1 MPDHGGGRRVVGLR
15 VARPP
20 ALDGP
25 VVLAAFGG
33 WNDAGEAATGAL
45 AEVRQRSAAT
55 PFADIDPEDFLDFQ
69 VVRPTV
75 SFDDDG
81 ERRIDWPHNRFSWAR
96 LDGSGRHVVLLEGTE
111 PNYRWRAFTEGI
123 VDFARDLGAELVVT
137 LGALQIDVP
146 HTRAVPVNGSS
157 SSPDVAA
164 RLGLRRSTYE
174 GPTGIVGVLHQAC
187 LSGAVPAVSLWAGV
201 PHYLAGG
208 PYHAA
213 ALALGERIVG
223 LVGADIALDGLAR
236 RAAAQRDEIGE
247 LVADDEDLT
256 VYVAELERRVDAAP
270 EGSGPPGSQV
280 SGEQLAAEFERY
292 LRDRGSE
299 R

>member
-1 MPDHGGGRRVVGLR
+1 MPDRGGREPRAVRVRGRRL
-15 VARPP
+15 P

-25 VVLAAFGG
+25 VVLAAFAG

-45 AEVRQRSAAT
+45 AEVRRRSVAT

-69 VVRPTV
+69 AVRPTV
-75 SFDDDG
+75 GFDEDG
-81 ERRIDWPHNRFSWAR
+81 ERRIAWPHNRFSWAR
-96 LDGSGRHVVLLEGTE
+96 LDGSDRHIVLLEGTE
-111 PNYRWRAFTEGI
+111 PNYRWRTFTDSI

-146 HTRAVPVNGSS
+146 HTRAVPVTGSS
-157 SSPDVAA
+157 SSPDVTA
-164 RLGLRRSTYE
+164 RLGLRPSTYE

-187 LSGAVPAVSLWAGV
+187 LSGGLPAVSLWAGV

-256 VYVAELERRVDAAP
+256 AYVAELERRVDAAP
-270 EGSGPPGSQV
+270 EGDPPDTQV
-280 SGEQLAAEFERY
+280 SGEQLAAEFQRY

>member
-1 MPDHGGGRRVVGLR
+1 M
-15 VARPP
+15 
-20 ALDGP
+20 
-25 VVLAAFGG
+25 LAAFAG

-45 AEVRQRSAAT
+45 AEVRRRSGAT

-69 VVRPTV
+69 SVRPTV
-75 SFDDDG
+75 RFDEDG
-81 ERRIDWPHNRFSWAR
+81 GRRIDWPPNRFSRAR
-96 LDGSGRHVVLLEGTE
+96 LDGSDRHVVLLEGTE

-123 VDFARDLGAELVVT
+123 IGFVRDLGAELVVT
-137 LGALQIDVP
+137 LGALQVDVP
-146 HTRAVPVNGSS
+146 HTRAVPVTGSS

-187 LSGAVPAVSLWAGV
+187 LSARVPAVSLWAGV

-208 PYHAA
+208 PYHAG

-256 VYVAELERRVDAAP
+256 AYVAELERRFDAAP
-270 EGSGPPGSQV
+270 EGGPPDSQV
-280 SGEQLAAEFERY
+280 SGEQLAAEFQRY
-292 LRDRGSE
+292 LRDRGTE